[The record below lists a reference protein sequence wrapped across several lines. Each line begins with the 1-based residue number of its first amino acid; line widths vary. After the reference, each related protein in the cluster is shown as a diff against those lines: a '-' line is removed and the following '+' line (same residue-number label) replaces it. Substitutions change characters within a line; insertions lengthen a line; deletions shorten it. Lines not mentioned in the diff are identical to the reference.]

1 MHYYSHHIG
10 DFIKDTARLTDSQCM
25 AYLRMIWIYY
35 DTESPL
41 ADDADAIAFEIGA
54 SASDVHQ
61 ILKRFFFLHDDG
73 KWHHSR
79 CDKEILDFLKKSEK
93 ARKSANARWENAN
106 AMRTHGQKQAAF
118 TNKENANACE
128 RMQTHAKGPHEDQKS
143 HNKNAQIM
151 RTHSERNANE
161 RKTDAT
167 HNPIPN
173 THEGEIK
180 HGENSPDGDSPAQ
193 PDPPEKPVTEKHRAK
208 GVTKAQMR
216 ESFPELAD
224 QTIDDWITA
233 RKDKGAKT
241 LTLTAWNTVVNEIRI
256 SGLTGEQALQIAAAR
271 GWQGVKAEWL
281 LNHISGSHGPPAR
294 APATPAVSR
303 NAIEIQAWLESH
315 GDERH

>member
-1 MHYYSHHIG
+1 MHYYQHHIG

-41 ADDADAIAFEIGA
+41 NDDADAIAFEIGA
-54 SASDVHQ
+54 NASDVHQ

-106 AMRTHGQKQAAF
+106 AMRTH
-118 TNKENANACE
+118 
-128 RMQTHAKGPHEDQKS
+128 
-143 HNKNAQIM
+143 
-151 RTHSERNANE
+151 SERNANE

-180 HGENSPDGDSPAQ
+180 HGPNSPEGDSSART
-193 PDPPEKPVTEKHRAK
+193 DPPEKPVTGKHRGK

-216 ESFPELAD
+216 ESFPDLTD

-241 LTLTAWNTVVNEIRI
+241 LTLTAWNAVVNEIRI

-271 GWQGVKAEWL
+271 GWQGVKSEWL

-294 APATPAVSR
+294 APAAPAVSR